1 MKRFDATPSEVPG
14 PGSYDDKFS
23 SIFTTSQTKSTNSK
37 QIPFNQTTP
46 RFVSLNKSRS
56 MPGPSQYRITAFTDD
71 NLRRATIENGKKPPF
86 NVASIRRFNILRKD
100 EYNTPGKICFSKKI
114 NMHLLQTTGPS
125 SYDVKIEPL
134 KPMIDHP
141 SANFAS
147 KTARELVIEV
157 CYT

>member
-46 RFVSLNKSRS
+46 RFDFKSRGI
-56 MPGPSQYRITAFTDD
+56 PGPGQYRITAFTDD
-71 NLRRATIENGKKPPF
+71 NLRRAVSDNGKKPPF
-86 NVASIRRFNILRKD
+86 NVSSVRRLNILRKD
-100 EYNTPGKICFSKKI
+100 EYNNPGKICFSNKI

-125 SYDVKIEPL
+125 SYDVKIEPFKL
-134 KPMIDHP
+134 TIDHP
-141 SANFAS
+141 TANFSS

-157 CYT
+157 RYT